1 MLMVIKISN
10 VLYMMLLLI
19 SSPSSKKH
27 SGSIELQVVDNMS
40 EAPPVL
46 VFRADQHL
54 HILAP
59 LIRGHI
65 VANIFTC
72 STTVPGSRSEV
83 AIA

>member
-10 VLYMMLLLI
+10 VLYMILLLI

-27 SGSIELQVVDNMS
+27 SGSVERQRGDNTSQV
-40 EAPPVL
+40 PPVL
-46 VFRADQHL
+46 VFRTDWL
-54 HILAP
+54 L
-59 LIRGHI
+59 LLRGHI
-65 VANIFTC
+65 IETTFTC